1 MGVPPSCVNSLPAK
15 VHTSMFRQLKLVRVL
30 SGGHPS
36 VSLGFAAVSLRDTEE
51 SAAVKAN

>member
-1 MGVPPSCVNSLPAK
+1 
-15 VHTSMFRQLKLVRVL
+15 MFRQLKLVRVL

-51 SAAVKAN
+51 NAAVKAN